1 MGLIAELQRRNVIRM
16 AGLYVVGAWLVVQVA
31 DTLLPVF
38 DTPAW
43 VMRALVILLAIG
55 FVPALVFAWV
65 FELTPEGLKRDDE
78 VLPEHSIAPQTAQRM
93 NRSIIA
99 LLLLALGYFAVDK
112 FVLTQESGAA
122 PELTVN
128 VDDQNAGIAA
138 KPDQQSI
145 AVLAFVDMSPQKDQ
159 EYFAD
164 GISEEILNALAK
176 VDGLKVAGR
185 TSAFYFKGRNENL
198 SDIGQALGVAHIL
211 EGSIRKQG
219 NRVRITA
226 QLIRA
231 SNGYHQWS
239 ETYDGDLDDVFD
251 LQERIARSIT
261 DQLKIVLQG
270 KQAER
275 LVHAGT
281 RNPEAYALYLKATDT
296 FNRRDGAHF
305 DEALAQLQQAIA
317 LDPDF
322 ARAWSR
328 MATLQAVRSNY
339 QSGDFNAFLEATEQS
354 ARRAL
359 ALDPSLAEPYA
370 ALGLTYGNQRQY
382 RQQREAFARAF
393 VLDPND
399 VTVNF
404 WHAAALLETGYREQA
419 KQALDRTLAIDPLL
433 PNALLWRARLHIAD
447 GELNIATEQLR
458 RAEEAGHVFV
468 GLGTSS
474 LYMAQG
480 ERSRAIA
487 ALTAAMPYFAQDFPS
502 QASEVF
508 ARACFRDPEAKAE
521 AIGLIDAYLAN
532 HPDNLPGVVSY
543 VLRRSGEYER
553 AFKLMSERISNN
565 EALSVSGLFTGLD
578 PDAMRSPSF
587 GVFIDRSGLG
597 AYWDEFGPP
606 DNCRREDAGAY
617 HCDPPTAADPTKV
630 SP

>member
-1 MGLIAELQRRNVIRM
+1 MSLFAELQRRNVIRM
-16 AGLYVVGAWLVVQVA
+16 GGLYIVGAWLVVQVA

-43 VMRALVILLAIG
+43 VMRALVVLLAIG
-55 FVPALVFAWV
+55 FLPTLVFSWV
-65 FELTPEGLKRDDE
+65 FELTPEGLKRDGDVAAE
-78 VLPEHSIAPQTAQRM
+78 QSIAPQTAQRM
-93 NRSIIA
+93 NRTIIV

-112 FVLTQESGAA
+112 FVLTQSPGAA
-122 PELTVN
+122 ADLTIN
-128 VDDQNAGIAA
+128 AKDQSEPVAA
-138 KPDQQSI
+138 NPDQQSI

-185 TSAFYFKGRNENL
+185 TSAFHYKGRNESL
-198 SDIGQALGVAHIL
+198 SDIGAALGVAHVL

-226 QLIRA
+226 QLIKA
-231 SNGYHQWS
+231 SNGFHLWS
-239 ETYDGDLDDVFD
+239 ETYDGELDDVFD

-275 LVHAGT
+275 LVNAGT
-281 RNPEAYALYLKATDT
+281 RNTEAYALYLKATDT

-317 LDPDF
+317 LDPEF

-339 QSGDFNAFLEATEQS
+339 QSGDFEAFVKATELS
-354 ARRAL
+354 ARRAIS
-359 ALDPSLAEPYA
+359 LDPLLAEPHA
-370 ALGLTYGNQRQY
+370 ALGLIYGNQRQY
-382 RQQREAFARAF
+382 RQQREEFARAF
-393 VLDPND
+393 ALDPND

-419 KQALDRTLAIDPLL
+419 KQALDRTLEIDPLL

-447 GELNIATEQLR
+447 GELDVAAEQLR
-458 RAEEAGHVFV
+458 RAEEGGHVFV

-480 ERSRAIA
+480 DRNRAIA
-487 ALTAAMPYFAQDFPS
+487 ALAAAMPYFVQDFPS
-502 QASEVF
+502 QAAEVF

-521 AIGLIDAYLAN
+521 AIQLIDAYLAR

-553 AFKLMSERISNN
+553 AFRLMSERISNN

-606 DNCRREDAGAY
+606 NYCRRRSGS
-617 HCDPPTAADPTKV
+617 HFQCDPPEAITPSTT